1 MSSTN
6 LPSTNLLQ
14 SALLSLDQAVQLL
27 EAASA
32 RRSSRDDI
40 TKGAEAELALMRM
53 DRTRLADDLDR
64 AVARGNALD
73 SARSDVA
80 LRLERAIA
88 TIRDTLGSQTIN
100 NQTASNLLSRKA

>member
-1 MSSTN
+1 MSSTSS
-6 LPSTNLLQ
+6 LE

-32 RRSSRDDI
+32 RRISRDDI
-40 TKGAEAELALMRM
+40 TKSAEAELALMRM
-53 DRTRLADDLDR
+53 DRTRLAEDLDR

-80 LRLERAIA
+80 ARLDRAIT
-88 TIRDTLGSQTIN
+88 TIRDTLG
-100 NQTASNLLSRKA
+100 NQSTRKA